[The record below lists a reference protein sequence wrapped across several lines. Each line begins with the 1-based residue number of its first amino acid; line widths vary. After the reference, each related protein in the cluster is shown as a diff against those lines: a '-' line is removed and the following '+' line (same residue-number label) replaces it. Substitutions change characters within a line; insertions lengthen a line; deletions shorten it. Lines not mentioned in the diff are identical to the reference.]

1 MEIEFD
7 KEYLQ
12 ELFEDAKT
20 SDKKH
25 RFQPGIIK
33 KYIDT
38 VNILRAAS
46 NTEMLY
52 KFKSLHYEKK
62 GGDLGGIE
70 AVWVNDQYRLEF
82 TTRTEGDE
90 PPAIII
96 CKLLDLSNHY
106 KK

>member
-7 KEYLQ
+7 KNYLK
-12 ELFEDAKT
+12 ELFEEAKT

-25 RFQPGIIK
+25 RFQKGIIK

-38 VNILRAAS
+38 VNILRAAP
-46 NTEMLY
+46 NTEYLY

-82 TTRTEGDE
+82 TTRPAGDE
-90 PPAIII
+90 PSVITI

>member
-1 MEIEFD
+1 MVIEFD

-38 VNILRAAS
+38 VNTLRAAPDA
-46 NTEMLY
+46 EFLY
-52 KFKSLHYEKK
+52 KLKSLHYEKK
-62 GGDLGGIE
+62 GGNLGGIE

-82 TTRTEGDE
+82 TSRTEGNA
-90 PPAIII
+90 PPTISI
-96 CKLLDLSNHY
+96 CKLLELSNHY

>member
-7 KEYLQ
+7 QKYLQ

-20 SDKKH
+20 SDKK
-25 RFQPGIIK
+25 RRYQPGIIK

-38 VNILRAAS
+38 VNILRVAPDP
-46 NTEMLY
+46 EFLY

-62 GGDLGGIE
+62 GGDLGRIE

-82 TTRTEGDE
+82 TTRTAGDKH
-90 PPAIII
+90 PAIII